1 MDIPKILEKKLG
13 RPVAV
18 FGAGVSGN
26 AVAEFLR
33 GNGFSAKIYDR
44 SSAGAAR
51 LFGAAEAAEHDLVV
65 FSPGFPR
72 EHPWKDAARRAGL
85 LCLCEPDFAA
95 LFWQGALPPMKR
107 LAGESR
113 EEFLAR
119 ADARLGLTAVTGTN
133 GKTTLTEFLAFALRR
148 VGRDSLAVGNNGVPM
163 SRMLTHS
170 SSASFRPVCEISS
183 FQAEELRYFSPRC
196 VLWTNFDE
204 DHLDRHGSEENYFRA
219 KFRLVEC
226 MMRLRLVVGDF
237 PQEDDP
243 DVRAVLARR
252 TLVVGESVAAAAER
266 FGVALPPWTQVA
278 TRAEVEGKIPLGS
291 VFATFPQAE
300 NYALARRFWLSCG
313 FREKDLEAA
322 ALAFPAREHRLEKVR
337 VLGGNGAPSV
347 EFWDDS
353 KGTNFHAAL
362 AALETFP
369 GKKIFWI
376 GGGLGKGG
384 DVAGFAKKIGAK
396 IERAFLI
403 GRTAEELRAAF
414 AANGVP
420 AERFPQLSGA
430 VAAAA
435 RAALA
440 AGTDAVVLFS
450 PGFASFDMFSGYA
463 ERGARFAQCVN
474 SLADVR

>member
-44 SSAGAAR
+44 SAAGAAR

-243 DVRAVLARR
+243 DVRAVLA
-252 TLVVGESVAAAAER
+252 
-266 FGVALPPWTQVA
+266 
-278 TRAEVEGKIPLGS
+278 
-291 VFATFPQAE
+291 
-300 NYALARRFWLSCG
+300 
-313 FREKDLEAA
+313 
-322 ALAFPAREHRLEKVR
+322 
-337 VLGGNGAPSV
+337 
-347 EFWDDS
+347 
-353 KGTNFHAAL
+353 
-362 AALETFP
+362 
-369 GKKIFWI
+369 
-376 GGGLGKGG
+376 
-384 DVAGFAKKIGAK
+384 
-396 IERAFLI
+396 
-403 GRTAEELRAAF
+403 
-414 AANGVP
+414 
-420 AERFPQLSGA
+420 
-430 VAAAA
+430 
-435 RAALA
+435 
-440 AGTDAVVLFS
+440 
-450 PGFASFDMFSGYA
+450 
-463 ERGARFAQCVN
+463 
-474 SLADVR
+474 